1 MVFCGWCFVRWSAG
15 RFCVLC
21 FMCLLPVAILLCC
34 AVVGSCSEF
43 VGFGVCYVSLLFV
56 SYICVRLLC
65 VCLGVFDLFV
75 VWFSLDCA

>member
-1 MVFCGWCFVRWSAG
+1 MVGVLLDGLPDGFVFCA
-15 RFCVLC
+15 LC
-21 FMCLLPVAILLCC
+21 AYCLLLFYCC